1 MLNSIQF
8 SNKSNSYS
16 MKTFKLGFGNRT
28 VLEQISIC
36 RRVADGIAKLT
47 AEQRAT
53 FADRPV
59 ADSVAEATEAH
70 AAVEELK
77 ASLKA
82 ALRVRDAKVRVMR
95 QHTTGAASGI
105 SALTGGNVAAMLG
118 AGLGVAKE
126 KHPVGK
132 PDAPGN
138 LRVAAT
144 DFEGRV
150 RLALE
155 TSHPPLRLPHRD
167 DHRSGGGDGLAA
179 GGHQRQPSV
188 LRSDRTGE
196 RGEVLV
202 PRGRHQRARPGPVES
217 GGQCAGEVRKFNS

>member
-77 ASLKA
+77 ATLKA

-150 RLALE
+150 RLRWKRPIRRCAFLIE
-155 TSHPPLRLPHRD
+155 MTTDPAAATGWQQVAI
-167 DHRSGGGDGLAA
+167 SGNRQSCEVTGL
-179 GGHQRQPSV
+179 
-188 LRSDRTGE
+188 
-196 RGEVLV
+196 
-202 PRGRHQRARPGPVES
+202 ES
-217 GGQCAGEVRKFNS
+217 GVKCWFRVAATNAHGQGPWSQVVNVRVK

>member
-1 MLNSIQF
+1 
-8 SNKSNSYS
+8 

-77 ASLKA
+77 ATLKA
-82 ALRVRDAKVRVMR
+82 ALRVRDAKVRAMR

-105 SALTGGNVAAMLG
+105 SALTGGN
-118 AGLGVAKE
+118 
-126 KHPVGK
+126 
-132 PDAPGN
+132 
-138 LRVAAT
+138 
-144 DFEGRV
+144 
-150 RLALE
+150 
-155 TSHPPLRLPHRD
+155 
-167 DHRSGGGDGLAA
+167 GGGDARGGTGRGEGETA
-179 GGHQRQPSV
+179 GGP
-188 LRSDRTGE
+188 TECAGKC
-196 RGEVLV
+196 
-202 PRGRHQRARPGPVES
+202 ARPGH
-217 GGQCAGEVRKFNS
+217 GL